1 MGKFGETLGAAAES
15 DPGAFGQ
22 VAQGLTQF
30 GASLIG
36 GRARRKEQKA
46 AGSEMAQRKSE
57 YESFQF
63 TNPYANMENVYED
76 LTINQQAAQFAAQQ
90 GQQALASTMAGMQQA
105 AGSSGIASL
114 SQVMAQ
120 QQQTNIQQASMNIA
134 AQEQANQMAR
144 ARGAAQIQ
152 QAERAGVAEKQQ
164 FELGRTETLYDLASQ
179 RKIRA
184 DEARAQ
190 ATQDLIGGV
199 ANIAVGA
206 GRVVAAGA

>member
-1 MGKFGETLGAAAES
+1 MSFGETLGTAAKS

-36 GRARRKEQKA
+36 GKARKKEQKA
-46 AGSEMAQRKSE
+46 AGKELGQRKQA

-63 TNPYANMENVYED
+63 VNPYANMENTYED
-76 LTINQQAAQFAAQQ
+76 LTVNQQAAQFQLQQ
-90 GQQALASTMAGMQQA
+90 GQQALASTMASAQQA

-114 SQVMAQ
+114 AQVLAQ
-120 QQQTNIQQASMNIA
+120 QQQANIQQATVSLA
-134 AQEQANQMAR
+134 AQEQANQIAKAQAAESIQRM
-144 ARGAAQIQ
+144 GAEG
-152 QAERAGVAEKQQ
+152 QAMKQE
-164 FELGRTETLYDLASQ
+164 FELGRTETLFDMASQ
-179 RKIRA
+179 RKLRA

-199 ANIAVGA
+199 ANVAVGA
-206 GRVVAAGA
+206 GRIAAAGA

>member
-90 GQQALASTMAGMQQA
+90 GQQALASTMSGMQQA

-206 GRVVAAGA
+206 GRVAAAGA